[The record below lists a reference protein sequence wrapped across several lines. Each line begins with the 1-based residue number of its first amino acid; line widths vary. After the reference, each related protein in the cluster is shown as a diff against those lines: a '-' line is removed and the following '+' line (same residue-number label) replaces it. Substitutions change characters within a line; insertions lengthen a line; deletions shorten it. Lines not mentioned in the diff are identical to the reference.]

1 MCNTPESKY
10 DPMDILKRF
19 ASSEP
24 ETCPRR
30 GMPYITRTE
39 LIQVI
44 AVLRS
49 NAKELRAATE
59 AINKSSVLGIL
70 AESTAE
76 TYEHAATTLQHVLSG
91 GYRRLGVE

>member
-10 DPMDILKRF
+10 DPMDLLSRF
-19 ASSEP
+19 AASEP
-24 ETCPRR
+24 DPCPRR

-39 LIQVI
+39 LMQII

-59 AINKSSVLGIL
+59 AVNKSSVLGIL

-76 TYEHAATTLQHVLSG
+76 TYEHAATALQHVLSG
-91 GYRRLGVE
+91 GYRRLGIE